1 MLFEIKDSYGAIPV
15 GYDIEDTPESEREWR
30 SLLNQ
35 FAASF
40 GEFNCDEDYEFP
52 DWHYGTRALFVYLY
66 NERFY
71 NNCFI
76 EKVRRIVECG
86 KDSFAQ
92 FECYDA
98 TRRLMGQFMVFKD
111 KVIFS
116 RLCET
121 SGLIEALIP

>member
-1 MLFEIKDSYGAIPV
+1 MVFEIKDSYGAIPE
-15 GYDIEDTPESEREWR
+15 GYDIEDTPESESEWR
-30 SLLNQ
+30 SLLDK

-40 GEFNCDEDYEFP
+40 GEFNRNEDYEFP
-52 DWHYGTRALFVYLY
+52 DWHYGTRTVAVYLY

-71 NNCFI
+71 NKSFI
-76 EKVRRIVECG
+76 EKVRRILECG
-86 KDSFAQ
+86 KESFAQ
-92 FECYDA
+92 FECYNA
-98 TRRLMGQFMVFKD
+98 TGRLKGQFMVFKD